1 MKMCYVV
8 AQYSS
13 SIDAR
18 ILGAW
23 SQRLL
28 YSGTNIFNTII
39 VYVQKYASF
48 HKLYL
53 MYVSLNGLKD
63 SERDVTVLKMSEV
76 MVSCE
81 LLKIWNSCRRF

>member
-1 MKMCYVV
+1 MKMRYVV
-8 AQYSS
+8 AQY
-13 SIDAR
+13 DAR

-23 SQRLL
+23 SLRLL
-28 YSGTNIFNTII
+28 YSGTNISNTSI

-53 MYVSLNGLKD
+53 MYVSLNGLKG
-63 SERDVTVLKMSEV
+63 SERDVTVLKMSQV